1 MGTENFIVY
10 INILI
15 SSAVLIFIIWDHLK
29 DDRLLSKQVKEFYT
43 DIEMLIYT
51 YIQVK
56 YYNIIEKKEIEV
68 SDVSALNKT
77 RNRDIIQKSYL
88 KTKISQNFEV
98 YGNYIGLTI
107 DDEEKLYLN
116 NTIYVLFF
124 DGLLKKRIFEDNSL
138 VEIIKSYVD
147 INSEEISEIN
157 KYLTSLR
164 FYWNKNYKKLFF
176 RPKLVQQLNFND
188 LLGSSIP
195 LEKRRGRIIAK
206 FKKKSIEG

>member
-29 DDRLLSKQVKEFYT
+29 DDRLLTKQVKEFYT

-88 KTKISQNFEV
+88 KTKISHNFEA

-116 NTIYVLFF
+116 NTIYVLSF
-124 DGLLKKRIFEDNSL
+124 DGLLKNRIFEDNSL

-147 INSEEISEIN
+147 IQIEEISEIN

-206 FKKKSIEG
+206 FKKKSIER